1 MREINVSKIKDT
13 VFELCLKAN
22 FELRDDVL
30 RALRTSISRESS
42 TCAKRI
48 IRSIIENAKFAKKKR
63 IAICQDTGL
72 VVVHLDVGQGVAF
85 SGGSLNDAIDAGVEE
100 AYRKGYLRKSVV
112 SDALFR
118 ENTKT
123 NTPSIIYTDI
133 VEGDKVKV
141 SVSPKGFGSEN
152 KSMIKMF
159 RPTDSMEDIKN
170 FIIDVVK
177 RAGPDACPPFVLG
190 IGLGGTFEKCAYLA
204 KKALLRPIDK
214 RNPKKHIAKLERELM
229 RDINSLGMG
238 PMGLGGKTTVLGVNI
253 LESHTHIAGLPVA
266 VNVSCHVTRSAEK
279 VI

>member
-1 MREINVSKIKDT
+1 MREINVSKIRET
-13 VFELCLKAN
+13 VSDLCLKAN
-22 FELRDDVL
+22 FELRADIL
-30 RALRTSISRESS
+30 KALKAGILKEKNARS
-42 TCAKRI
+42 KNI
-48 IRSIIENAKFAKKKR
+48 IKTIIDNARFAKKKR
-63 IAICQDTGL
+63 IAICQDTGI
-72 VVVHLDVGQGVAF
+72 VVVHLDVGQDVAF
-85 SGGSLNDAIDAGVEE
+85 SGGSLTEAIDAGVEE

-123 NTPSIIYTDI
+123 NTPAIIYTDI
-133 VEGDKVKV
+133 VEGDKVKI

-152 KSMIKMF
+152 KSMIRMF
-159 RPTDSMEDIKN
+159 RPTDSIEAIKN
-170 FIIDVVK
+170 FVIEVVRK
-177 RAGPDACPPFVLG
+177 AGPDACPPLVLG

-229 RDINSLGMG
+229 SEINSLGIG

-253 LESHTHIAGLPVA
+253 LDVPTHIASLPVA

-279 VI
+279 II